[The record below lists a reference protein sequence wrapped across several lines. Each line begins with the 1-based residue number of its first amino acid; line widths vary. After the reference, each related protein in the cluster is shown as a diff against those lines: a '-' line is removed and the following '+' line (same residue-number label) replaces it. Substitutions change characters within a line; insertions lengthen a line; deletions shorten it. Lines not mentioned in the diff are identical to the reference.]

1 MELYSLKNATVT
13 KHLMNRW
20 SSLSSYRNHH
30 IISSH
35 IIFRILFSI
44 LQYAPEPPY
53 DEQEILNIFP
63 QIIQQLANL
72 ATCTSPTQTNYSSY
86 FRLLHQLSEVKIG
99 VVLVEMT
106 KTLES
111 NQDSTNASS
120 SNNTNTARN
129 SNTNT
134 HSGPSSEDALEV
146 LRELV
151 EVLLHCVHIDH
162 SQEITKYAADAIS
175 ACVEEFDGGVPIP
188 ILDEILKCIGAG
200 SVMSVTN
207 PEFIKV
213 SAAVASSKRKKDKG
227 SPKGKASAIKLPN
240 RYIAQTNPSYMVAKK
255 VVGNTLDRISTPIAN
270 LLNGLLDGDTHVIKD
285 SDIACDPPVER
296 NASKGNIVDAMDR
309 DEEEN
314 HSHREEGS
322 DYADVWTIVYELHK
336 VAPGILTT
344 VIGTVANSL
353 QHSDLNKR
361 LRVTRLLGRL
371 FYSKTSDIAV
381 NFHPCYMEW
390 VRRSRDKDDKVRG
403 VMVRHLLGILRNK
416 ASAMNLCQEATTA
429 LVFMMMHDPQLDIRL
444 KAIAG
449 ICELVFDDESHSSS
463 TSSAPFISSDLLK
476 AVGDRVSS
484 KIKKERLDSITGLV
498 KIYNRHYIMPKLK
511 EIERGGE
518 DCEIDVII
526 EVIQNSCDTSI
537 YDVNAENKTHDHKKG
552 SRTHSLSPTRMRSDH
567 DSESIDERYK
577 FIPKLLFA
585 SASISDASDP
595 FLRNRILTLMDDVLM
610 GTESNVRGSDGKKK
624 IKKSLSATSRAVG
637 LTMIINYLQAT
648 SKIDKESGKKI
659 AVDQWLLSVLD
670 ERQRLQVALRS
681 YIDAKAKADGLP
693 KESEERMKADSVAF
707 QRLEYIAKLTSPPST
722 GSSSNSSD
730 DLNTVLQKVHTAKDR
745 HIFRCESYL
754 IFTIVLIKYLLPLT
768 SSSLS

>member
-1 MELYSLKNATVT
+1 
-13 KHLMNRW
+13 
-20 SSLSSYRNHH
+20 
-30 IISSH
+30 
-35 IIFRILFSI
+35 
-44 LQYAPEPPY
+44 
-53 DEQEILNIFP
+53 
-63 QIIQQLANL
+63 
-72 ATCTSPTQTNYSSY
+72 
-86 FRLLHQLSEVKIG
+86 
-99 VVLVEMT
+99 
-106 KTLES
+106 
-111 NQDSTNASS
+111 
-120 SNNTNTARN
+120 
-129 SNTNT
+129 
-134 HSGPSSEDALEV
+134 
-146 LRELV
+146 
-151 EVLLHCVHIDH
+151 
-162 SQEITKYAADAIS
+162 
-175 ACVEEFDGGVPIP
+175 
-188 ILDEILKCIGAG
+188 
-200 SVMSVTN
+200 
-207 PEFIKV
+207 
-213 SAAVASSKRKKDKG
+213 
-227 SPKGKASAIKLPN
+227 
-240 RYIAQTNPSYMVAKK
+240 
-255 VVGNTLDRISTPIAN
+255 
-270 LLNGLLDGDTHVIKD
+270 
-285 SDIACDPPVER
+285 
-296 NASKGNIVDAMDR
+296 
-309 DEEEN
+309 
-314 HSHREEGS
+314 
-322 DYADVWTIVYELHK
+322 
-336 VAPGILTT
+336 
-344 VIGTVANSL
+344 
-353 QHSDLNKR
+353 
-361 LRVTRLLGRL
+361 
-371 FYSKTSDIAV
+371 
-381 NFHPCYMEW
+381 
-390 VRRSRDKDDKVRG
+390 
-403 VMVRHLLGILRNK
+403 
-416 ASAMNLCQEATTA
+416 
-429 LVFMMMHDPQLDIRL
+429 L

-595 FLRNRILTLMDDVLM
+595 FFRNRILTLMDDVLM

-707 QRLEYIAKLTSPPST
+707 QRLEYVAKLTSPPST

>member
-1 MELYSLKNATVT
+1 
-13 KHLMNRW
+13 
-20 SSLSSYRNHH
+20 
-30 IISSH
+30 
-35 IIFRILFSI
+35 
-44 LQYAPEPPY
+44 
-53 DEQEILNIFP
+53 
-63 QIIQQLANL
+63 
-72 ATCTSPTQTNYSSY
+72 
-86 FRLLHQLSEVKIG
+86 
-99 VVLVEMT
+99 MT

-120 SNNTNTARN
+120 SNATTRN
-129 SNTNT
+129 GNTNT

-175 ACVEEFDGGVPIP
+175 ACVEEFDGGVPNP

-213 SAAVASSKRKKDKG
+213 SAAVASAKRKKDKG
-227 SPKGKASAIKLPN
+227 SPKGKGNSKASAIKLPN

-322 DYADVWTIVYELHK
+322 DSADVWTIVYELHK

-390 VRRSRDKDDKVRG
+390 VRRSRDKDDKVRE

-416 ASAMNLCQEATTA
+416 ASATNLCQEATTA

-463 TSSAPFISSDLLK
+463 NSSAPFISSDLLK

-537 YDVNAENKTHDHKKG
+537 YDVNAENKSHDHKRG
-552 SRTHSLSPTRMRSDH
+552 SRTHSLSPTRMRADH
-567 DSESIDERYK
+567 NSESIDERYK

-595 FLRNRILTLMDDVLM
+595 LLRNRILTLMDDVLF

-707 QRLEYIAKLTSPPST
+707 QRLEYVAKLTSPPST

-754 IFTIVLIKYLLPLT
+754 IFTIVLIKYLCLSPLPLFLELQYWPLFHHRRT
-768 SSSLS
+768 HQKRELGLLMIYQNEQSLWVLPLLNGYFTWHGGLQWDIS